1 MHIHTQIYRNR
12 GIKRC
17 VQPLLMPS
25 IMRDAAHS
33 SIAVVTWLG
42 FLSTNMAPLSSIT
55 VVTWLGFLST
65 NMAPLSLVL
74 VELVVAAYARAWTSD
89 TP

>member
-12 GIKRC
+12 GIKRR

-42 FLSTNMAPLSSIT
+42 FLSTNM
-55 VVTWLGFLST
+55 V
-65 NMAPLSLVL
+65 PLSLVL
-74 VELVVAAYARAWTSD
+74 VELVVPTYALSWTSD
-89 TP
+89 TPRFDRNRLLGLC

>member
-42 FLSTNMAPLSSIT
+42 FLSTNMAPLS
-55 VVTWLGFLST
+55 
-65 NMAPLSLVL
+65 LVL
-74 VELVVAAYARAWTSD
+74 VELVVAAYARSLTSD